1 MEEKGRTVGIVVS
14 LLLKV
19 KLSEYL
25 EWSQDLTDF
34 RSVWL
39 DLKDFC
45 LILSKPTINNLLI
58 VYVFLDVQGII

>member
-1 MEEKGRTVGIVVS
+1 MEEKGRAIVIVIS

>member
-25 EWSQDLTDF
+25 EWSQDLTAF

-58 VYVFLDVQGII
+58 VYVFLDVKSII

>member
-25 EWSQDLTDF
+25 EWSQDLTAF

-58 VYVFLDVQGII
+58 VYVFLDVKGII